1 MTEGP
6 LVRQY
11 GHQSGHQSGRL
22 PARDLVD
29 VRLVAAIEAGGCA
42 ICRVRARAERG
53 MLDTTV
59 AERVLD
65 LGFRAGLERDHAFCR
80 PHVVALLVADRRAS
94 GILGSSILFGAMI
107 ERRAGALRTALGV
120 HGRRRRSKLAAA
132 RGRPGCLVCGQ
143 GAQAVETAVHRLVE
157 RSADPAWADVL
168 RHIPFCMDDLVLLVI
183 QGGDDP
189 ALAVVADAQLTRL
202 DDLRA
207 RLEGYAHHSAQDRR
221 HLLTDAERSAADDA
235 ARVLGGE

>member
-1 MTEGP
+1 MTEGLP
-6 LVRQY
+6 GTEGLPD
-11 GHQSGHQSGRL
+11 RL

-29 VRLVAAIEAGGCA
+29 VRLAAAIEAGGCA
-42 ICRVRARAERG
+42 ICHVRARAECG

-80 PHVVALLVADRRAS
+80 RHVAALLVADRRAS

-107 ERRAGALRTALGV
+107 ERRVGALRSALGAR
-120 HGRRRRSKLAAA
+120 GRRRRSQLAAA
-132 RGRPGCLVCGQ
+132 RDRPDCLVCDQ
-143 GAQAVETAVHRLVE
+143 GARAVETAVDRLVE
-157 RSADPAWADVL
+157 RCADPAWAVVARDI
-168 RHIPFCMDDLVLLVI
+168 RFCLNDLVLVLI
-183 QGGDDP
+183 AGGDGP
-189 ALAVVADAQLTRL
+189 AMAAVADAQIRRL
-202 DDLRA
+202 DGLQA

-221 HLLTDAERSAADDA
+221 HLLTEGERSAADEA

>member
-6 LVRQY
+6 PADPP
-11 GHQSGHQSGRL
+11 GRL

-42 ICRVRARAERG
+42 ICHVRARAERG

-80 PHVVALLVADRRAS
+80 RHVAALLAADRRAS

-107 ERRAGALRTALGV
+107 DRRASAIRAALGC
-120 HGRRRRSKLAAA
+120 HGRRRRSQLAVA
-132 RGRPGCLVCGQ
+132 RDRPRCLVCDQ
-143 GAQAVETAVHRLVE
+143 GAQAVENAVHRMVE
-157 RSADPAWADVL
+157 RCAEPAWTDALRDV
-168 RHIPFCMDDLVLLVI
+168 PFCLDDLVLLLT

-189 ALAVVADAQLTRL
+189 SLAIVADAQLTRL

-221 HLLTDAERSAADDA
+221 HLLTDAERSAADEA

>member
-6 LVRQY
+6 LVRPP
-11 GHQSGHQSGRL
+11 GRL

-29 VRLVAAIEAGGCA
+29 VRLAAAIEAGGCA
-42 ICRVRARAERG
+42 ICHVRGRAEQG

-80 PHVVALLVADRRAS
+80 RHITALLVADRQAS

-107 ERRAGALRTALGV
+107 ERRVGALRAALEA
-120 HGRRRRSKLAAA
+120 HGRRRRSLLATA
-132 RGRPGCLVCGQ
+132 RARPGCLICDQ
-143 GAQAVETAVHRLVE
+143 GAQAVQTAVHRLVE
-157 RSADPAWADVL
+157 RCADPAWTDVIRDVPL
-168 RHIPFCMDDLVLLVI
+168 CMDDLVLLLI

-189 ALAVVADAQLTRL
+189 ALATVADAQLTRL

-207 RLEGYAHHSAQDRR
+207 RLEGYAHHSTQDRR
-221 HLLTDAERSAADDA
+221 HLLTDAERSAADEA